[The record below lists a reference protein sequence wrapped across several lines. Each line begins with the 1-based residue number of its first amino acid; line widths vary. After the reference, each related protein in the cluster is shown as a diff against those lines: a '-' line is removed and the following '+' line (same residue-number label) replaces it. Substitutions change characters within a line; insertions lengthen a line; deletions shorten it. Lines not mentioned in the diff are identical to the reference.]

1 MPVRVY
7 AHVIRRHAAGIAE
20 VFTAAADQ
28 VDEDQGDDEDG
39 PEVSEGMPC

>member
-28 VDEDQGDDEDG
+28 VDEDGL
-39 PEVSEGMPC
+39 EVSEGMPC